1 MKPIT
6 IYLILFLFLQQA
18 AGQSDNIPPT
28 GPQYLN
34 HIYYYIRADSINELE
49 QNAARMVSKGSG
61 GEFVMDGA
69 RSTIRIKTGDSVR
82 FLVKT
87 TMTMMDPS
95 MMIRLYKFIPNKGE
109 RVATA
114 SSQGYANNGKGSK
127 DETVISYNTLKI
139 ADGFILVPAS
149 PLAPGEYGFLNIMM
163 MSGAGT
169 RHMSYSI
176 FAFGVD

>member
-1 MKPIT
+1 MKQLT
-6 IYLILFLFLQQA
+6 IYLILFLFLQRA
-18 AGQSDNIPPT
+18 AGQSNNIPAN
-28 GPQYLN
+28 GPQFLN
-34 HIYYYIRADSINELE
+34 HIYYYARADSINELE

-61 GEFVMDGA
+61 GEFVMEGA
-69 RSTIRIKTGDSVR
+69 RSTVRIKTGDSIR

-95 MMIRLYKFIPNKGE
+95 MMIRLYRFIPKKGE
-109 RVATA
+109 REATA
-114 SSQGYANNGKGSK
+114 SSQ
-127 DETVISYNTLKI
+127 DESVISYNTMKM